1 MTISSI
7 GRAGLAGAI
16 IALAGCTSVPGDA
29 GGGGLGPACGKGDP
43 SWRGV
48 YTMQGVPE
56 VGSQFVLKPDGSFE
70 FYLAYG
76 ANDQYGKGC
85 WTQTDRVIA
94 LIPAG
99 QRTIAPDQ
107 TPDTRGFKGIVLEK
121 DGRDLLWRIAGSRY
135 TGRYRK

>member
-1 MTISSI
+1 MTVSTR
-7 GRAGLAGAI
+7 GRLALAAAM
-16 IALAGCTSVPGDA
+16 IAMAGCTSAPGEI
-29 GGGGLGPACGKGDP
+29 GGGLGPACGKGDP

-85 WTQTDRVIA
+85 WTQTDRVVA

-99 QRTIAPDQ
+99 QRTIAPDH

-121 DGRDLLWRIAGSRY
+121 DGRDLLWRIAGSHY